1 MLDSSILNMFVSQS
15 GMQTQICDDVD
26 SIASSGFGCD
36 EKSIKAVC
44 EQKVSYSPMGNLL
57 VFIVVMLIS
66 LMLEKIFHLFQH
78 NCLFRNSRFFG
89 IVCHF
94 KNREGLLV

>member
-1 MLDSSILNMFVSQS
+1 LLDSSILNMFVSQS

-44 EQKVSYSPMGNLL
+44 EQKVSYNLIGNRL
-57 VFIVVMLIS
+57 VFIVI
-66 LMLEKIFHLFQH
+66 IFLSMFA
-78 NCLFRNSRFFG
+78 
-89 IVCHF
+89 
-94 KNREGLLV
+94 